1 MSTPTTQEKINENRR
16 QLERCRQL
24 LHNTPATAVF
34 RRTGLTRR
42 IANLL
47 KEQAQL
53 SAQRERV
60 G

>member
-1 MSTPTTQEKINENRR
+1 MSTQTTQDKIAENRR

-53 SAQRERV
+53 STER
-60 G
+60 